1 MASIKKIAY
10 YLELL
15 QQAHEQN
22 NFAALE
28 IIDNEATVCYGYM
41 NSKYGRLEADKALF
55 INNYKKEHE
64 DEKHTNASLE
74 NAWDITEDGQEMLIL
89 KRDIGTMEAI
99 LRSVKNK
106 LIVLSIEHR
115 EIDK

>member
-1 MASIKKIAY
+1 MSTIKKIAY

-15 QQAHEQN
+15 QQAHEAN
-22 NFAALE
+22 NFGALE

-41 NSKYGRLEADKALF
+41 NSKYGRLEAQKARY
-55 INNYKKEHE
+55 IDEYKKGNPE
-64 DEKHTNASLE
+64 EKHTIAALDN
-74 NAWDITEDGQEMLIL
+74 NWDITEDGQEMLIL

-106 LIVLSIEHR
+106 LIVLSIEKK
-115 EIDK
+115 ETNN

>member
-1 MASIKKIAY
+1 MSATIKKVSY
-10 YLELL
+10 YLTLL

-28 IIDNEATVCYGYM
+28 IIDNEATVAYGYI
-41 NSKYGRLEADKALF
+41 NSKYGRLEAQKAMF
-55 INNYKKEHE
+55 INNYRKENPKK
-64 DEKHTNASLE
+64 KHTNASLD
-74 NAWDITEDGQEMLIL
+74 NQWDITEDGQEMLVL

-106 LIVLSIEHR
+106 LIVLSIEQ
-115 EIDK
+115 KNT